1 MSKAGAVGRGLYA
14 VLAFVVNALL
24 RIGVNISL
32 VAAVAVTVYA
42 AVSFSREA
50 LKERK
55 EGMRYDMFVKSPVY
69 TYSVASTGRS
79 YWADHDFSYYH
90 SL

>member
-14 VLAFVVNALL
+14 VLAFLVNAAL
-24 RIGVNISL
+24 RIGINVSL
-32 VAAVAVTVYA
+32 VAAIAVTVYA

-55 EGMRYDMFVKSPVY
+55 EGTRSPTLLFV
-69 TYSVASTGRS
+69 
-79 YWADHDFSYYH
+79 
-90 SL
+90 